1 MCVCV
6 LFLPSDIFWKRR
18 GGGRMTEKKGTC
30 IFVSTYYVPDIILG
44 AEAIVVSKTESLL
57 SLRSSY
63 ANRTETI
70 F

>member
-1 MCVCV
+1 M
-6 LFLPSDIFWKRR
+6 FLPSDIFWKRR
-18 GGGRMTEKKGTC
+18 GGGRVTEKKGTFS

-44 AEAIVVSKTESLL
+44 AGAIVVSKTESLL

-63 ANRTETI
+63 ANRRETI

>member
-1 MCVCV
+1 
-6 LFLPSDIFWKRR
+6 
-18 GGGRMTEKKGTC
+18 MTEKKGTC

-44 AEAIVVSKTESLL
+44 AGAIVVSKTESLL